1 MKKSTITK
9 LPAFFDRY
17 IHLVEDMDLIE
28 ALQTYRPTAV
38 LSDLDALIAL
48 ENRVYLPGKWTVKSI
63 IQHMIDT
70 ERIMTYRALRFARK
84 DATILPGFDEEWYGQ
99 YAEADFRTVED
110 LLAEF
115 ALVRESTIAL
125 FQSFNEDML
134 KQKGETFV
142 GTITV
147 LSLGFVI
154 VGHLLHHR
162 RVLDERYLPLLDSNS

>member
-17 IHLVEDMDLIE
+17 IHLVEDMDIIE

-38 LSDLDALIAL
+38 LSDLESLLAL
-48 ENRVYLPGKWTVKSI
+48 EDRVYLPGKWTVKSI
-63 IQHMIDT
+63 LQHMIDT

-84 DATILPGFDEEWYGQ
+84 DTTILPGFDEEWYGKH
-99 YAEADFRTVED
+99 AEADFRTVED
-110 LLAEF
+110 LIAEF
-115 ALVRESTIAL
+115 AFVRESTIAL

-162 RVLDERYLPLLDSNS
+162 RVLDERYLPLLDSTL

>member
-17 IHLVEDMDLIE
+17 IHLVEDMDVVE
-28 ALQTYRPTAV
+28 ALQTFRPTSV
-38 LSDLDALIAL
+38 FSDLDALLAL
-48 ENRVYLPGKWTVKSI
+48 EDRVYLPGKWTLKTI
-63 IQHMIDT
+63 LQHMIDT
-70 ERIMTYRALRFARK
+70 ERIMSYRALRFARK
-84 DATILPGFDEEWYGQ
+84 DTTILPGFDEEWYGQ
-99 YAEADFRTVED
+99 YAEADLRTVED

-125 FQSFNEDML
+125 FQSFNETML

-142 GTITV
+142 GSITV

-154 VGHLLHHR
+154 VGHALHHR
-162 RVLDERYLPLLDSNS
+162 RILDERYLPLLSSGS